1 MRPDWIVFYSR
12 QTIFRQEGA
21 MRFRLF
27 GPRTEAHIRRSLEYL
42 EEANLAWV
50 EHQAAAEHHAALA
63 KMYSERIIRI
73 EEEIKNSHQIRSIVP
88 RQPPE
93 DSRNEIERSKAES
106 VVAYP
111 SRTIR

>member
-1 MRPDWIVFYSR
+1 
-12 QTIFRQEGA
+12 

-27 GPRTEAHIRRSLEYL
+27 GQRTEAHIRRSLEYL

-63 KMYSERIIRI
+63 KMYAERISRI
-73 EEEIKNSHQIRSIVP
+73 EEEIKNANQPRSMVM

-93 DSRNEIERSKAES
+93 DARDEIEKAKSES
-106 VVAYP
+106 VLVYP
-111 SRTIR
+111 SRSVR

>member
-1 MRPDWIVFYSR
+1 
-12 QTIFRQEGA
+12 

-50 EHQAAAEHHAALA
+50 EHQAAAEHHCALA
-63 KMYSERIIRI
+63 KMYAERIARI
-73 EEEIKNSHQIRSIVP
+73 EEEIKNSHQRRSMVL

-93 DSRNEIERSKAES
+93 EARDEIERARMES
-106 VVAYP
+106 VVVYP
-111 SRTIR
+111 SRTTR